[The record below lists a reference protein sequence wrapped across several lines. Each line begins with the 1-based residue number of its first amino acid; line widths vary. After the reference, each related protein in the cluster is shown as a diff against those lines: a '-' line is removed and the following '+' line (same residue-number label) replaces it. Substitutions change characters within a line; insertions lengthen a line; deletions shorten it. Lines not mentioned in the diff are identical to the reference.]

1 MNVEIEPIGRILR
14 GVDGSDEYVLI
25 HCDDDDIHADHIVD
39 FLRGRYGWESDR
51 PGGYFCMGVDVVPHA
66 HVGKYIGIIY
76 HRYDV

>member
-14 GVDGSDEYVLI
+14 GIDGSDEYVLLRSN
-25 HCDDDDIHADHIVD
+25 DDVFTHDLEAWLLD
-39 FLRGRYGWESDR
+39 RYHTRSKG
-51 PGGYFCMGVDVVPHA
+51 PGSYFCTSVRVIPHA